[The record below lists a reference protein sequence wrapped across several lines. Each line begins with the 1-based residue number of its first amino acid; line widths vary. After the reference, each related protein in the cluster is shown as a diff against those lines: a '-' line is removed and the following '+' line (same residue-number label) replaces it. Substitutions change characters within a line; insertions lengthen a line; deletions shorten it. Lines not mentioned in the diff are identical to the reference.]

1 MLTLNII
8 TITYNPSLD
17 ELNQTYSSLFKA
29 LKKVEGKLKF
39 RVILKDAV
47 SNNLEEI
54 TKLLKIFP
62 HSIEFE
68 SKKDKGISDGWNQA
82 ISKVVDGY
90 ILLLN
95 SGDLL
100 HENYFNNWIM
110 KQSQNQRIDNDTIY
124 CCEVNIIRNGKLIS
138 KVVPKIKKDNFY
150 FGIGFGHPGVI
161 LNKLIYDRVGVF
173 NKDLKIAMDFDF
185 LIRCFKQGVKVMP
198 FEGKIYMEADGVSTN
213 NLIKTHMEVFN
224 VLINNNHNY
233 LRSFFTQILIVKLRY
248 FKRIVY
254 YFRNELRA
262 VKYLFLALYNFCIKI
277 LLLFRQKSI
286 LKIMGIHIGKGSSI
300 SLRVKFLGFNTLKI
314 GKNTIINSGVILD
327 NRGDISIGNNVSIS
341 RNVQILSGSH
351 DVKSPFFDYESG
363 KVNIDDYCVIFT
375 SAIILPNT
383 HIKEKSVI
391 SSAAIVSGI
400 IPKNTLYFDRNN
412 IKNIDRENIRYNLE
426 GNVFFT

>member
-39 RVILKDAV
+39 RLILKDAV

-54 TKLLKIFP
+54 VKLLGNFP

-68 SKKDKGISDGWNQA
+68 SKKDMGISDGWNQA
-82 ISKVVDGY
+82 VSKVKEGY

-100 HENYFNNWIM
+100 HENYFYNWLL
-110 KQSQNQRIDNDTIY
+110 KQSQNQRNENDTIF
-124 CCEVNIIRNGKLIS
+124 CCEVNIIKNGRLIS
-138 KVVPKIKKDNFY
+138 KVVPKIKNDNFY

-161 LNKLIYDRVGVF
+161 LNKLIYDRVGAF

-185 LIRCFKQGVKVMP
+185 LIRCFKLGVKVMP

-213 NLIKTHMEVFN
+213 NLIKTHKEVYK
-224 VLINNNHNY
+224 VLINNNYNY
-233 LRSFFTQILIVKLRY
+233 VSSFFTQILVVKLRY
-248 FKRIVY
+248 IKRFVY
-254 YFRNELRA
+254 YFRHELRA
-262 VKYLFLALYNFCIKI
+262 VKYIFLALYNFSIKI
-277 LLLFRQKSI
+277 LMFFRQKTL
-286 LKIMGIHIGKGSSI
+286 LKILGINIGKDSSI
-300 SLRVKFLGFNTLKI
+300 SMKVKFLGFNKIII
-314 GKNTIINSGVILD
+314 GKNTVINSGVIID
-327 NRGDISIGNNVSIS
+327 NRGEVIIGNNVSIS

-363 KVNIDDYCVIFT
+363 KVKIDDYCVVFT

-412 IKNIDRENIRYNLE
+412 SKNIDRNNIRYNLE